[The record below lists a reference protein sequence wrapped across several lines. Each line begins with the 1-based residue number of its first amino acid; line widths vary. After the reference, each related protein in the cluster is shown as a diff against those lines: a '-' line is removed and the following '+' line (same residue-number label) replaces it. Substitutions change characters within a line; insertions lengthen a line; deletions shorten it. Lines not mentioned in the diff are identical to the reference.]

1 MMYNPYNWKVEKKET
16 PKCIIDELCHVSA
29 ELELA
34 RMEMEFIEE
43 KIINLETQKI
53 SLVKRLVD

>member
-1 MMYNPYNWKVEKKET
+1 MMYNPYNWKIEKKET
-16 PKCIIDELCHVSA
+16 PKCILEELSLVSA

>member
-1 MMYNPYNWKVEKKET
+1 MMYNPYNWKIEKRET
-16 PKCIIDELCHVSA
+16 PKCILDELTHVSA